1 MLLADEPTSELD
13 EVSRDHVVSELV
25 SAGQVRARWSSLAS
39 HDRDVLAAC
48 DRTLWIVDGRLA
60 AEPDRVG

>member
-13 EVSRDHVVSELV
+13 EVSRDHVMRELV
-25 SAGQVRARWSSLAS
+25 AQARSGTLVVLAS

-48 DRTLWIVDGRLA
+48 DRTLWLVDGRLA